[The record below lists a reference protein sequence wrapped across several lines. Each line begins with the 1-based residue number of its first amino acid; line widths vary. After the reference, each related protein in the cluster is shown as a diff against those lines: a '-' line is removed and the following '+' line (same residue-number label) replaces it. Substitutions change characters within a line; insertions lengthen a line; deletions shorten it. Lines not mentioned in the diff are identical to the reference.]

1 MAVITTGAHPKA
13 LWPGVANW
21 FGQVLDE
28 YPKEYAQMYDE
39 ETSDKAYEEDVEGY
53 GFGLAVEK
61 PQGASFTY
69 DDHNQGYIARYTHAM
84 WALGYIV
91 TYEETKDNQY
101 TAKAFKRSK
110 MLAFSMNQ
118 TKEVN
123 GAALL
128 NNGFTDTTFP
138 GDSAALFSASHPTLG
153 GGLQS
158 NLLTA
163 ADFSEAALEDA
174 LIQISVAQNNRGLII
189 NLIPELLIVSPYDIF
204 QAEKVV
210 ESPLTTIDAGNA
222 INAVRRLNKLP
233 KGYMVN
239 HYLSDPDAWFIKTN
253 QPEGL
258 KLYQREK
265 IQFTQ
270 DNDGD
275 TMNAK
280 AKAFER
286 YKFGISDWRGIYG
299 NPGA

>member
-1 MAVITTGAHPKA
+1 MPVITTGAHPKA
-13 LWPGVANW
+13 LWPGVKNW
-21 FGQVLDE
+21 FGQVLDA

-61 PQGASFTY
+61 PQGDAFTY
-69 DDHNQGYIARYTHAM
+69 DDHNQGYISRYTHAM
-84 WALGYIV
+84 WALGYVV
-91 TYEETKDNQY
+91 TYEELKDNQY
-101 TAKAFKRSK
+101 EGKAFRRSQ

-138 GDSAALFSASHPTLG
+138 GDGAALFSAAHPTLG
-153 GGLQS
+153 GGNQS
-158 NLLTA
+158 NLLSA
-163 ADFSEAALEDA
+163 ADFSEASLEDA
-174 LIQISVAQNNRGLII
+174 IIQISIATNNRGLTIAV
-189 NLIPELLIVSPYDIF
+189 IPELLMVSAYDAF
-204 QAEKVV
+204 QAEKVT

-222 INAVRRLNKLP
+222 VNAVRRMNKLP

-239 HYLSDPDAWFIKTN
+239 HFFSDSDAWFIKTN
-253 QPEGL
+253 QPQGL
-258 KLYQREK
+258 KMYQREK
-265 IQFTQ
+265 IQFIQ

-280 AKAFER
+280 AKSFER
-286 YKFGISDWRGIYG
+286 YKFGISDWRGVYG